1 MISRLLQARSSIRG
15 LDGSAYGDSRPRC
28 GAETGAGRGP
38 GAQPKN
44 WRRHPRVQAEA
55 LRGLLD
61 EIGIADALLARE
73 LPDGRLQ
80 LIDGHLR
87 AETMPD
93 EEVPVLVLDLNEAEA
108 DKLLLT
114 LDPLAGMATAD
125 GERLDALLDSVRTD
139 DPAIQALLDDLRAQ
153 EGLLLENLNDLADP
167 EPQVDKAEELRC
179 KWGTEAGQLWQA
191 GPHRLICG
199 DSRDADTVRRLWE
212 GGQKFRMLWCDPP
225 YGVDYAG
232 KNELLNRTD
241 RGNRIQKPIAN
252 DELGPQAVTALF
264 RDALKQALA
273 FAAKGAACYAT
284 VPSGTLL
291 PHFIAAFND
300 SGFSFKHL
308 LVWVKQHFVIGMSDY
323 QQRHEPVLYGWREDG
338 PHFFIPDRCQSSV
351 FEVDKP
357 HASDLHPTTKPVALM
372 ARMIANSSRPG
383 EIVYDPFC
391 GSGSTIVAAAQL
403 KRVGYGCELDPG
415 YLAVELERL
424 ASLGLK
430 PELRR

>member
-1 MISRLLQARSSIRG
+1 MEIRDRVVE
-15 LDGSAYGDSRPRC
+15 LRRVP
-28 GAETGAGRGP
+28 GRELVP
-38 GAQPKN
+38 NPKN
-44 WRRHPRVQAEA
+44 WRVHPKVQVKA
-55 LRGLLD
+55 LWGMLGDIGNADVLLV
-61 EIGIADALLARE
+61 RQ
-73 LPDGRLQ
+73 LPDGRYM

-87 AETMPD
+87 SDLMSNED
-93 EEVPVLVLDLNEAEA
+93 VPVLVLDLNEEEA
-108 DKLLLT
+108 DKLLAT
-114 LDPLAGMATAD
+114 LDPLAGMAIAD
-125 GERLDALLDSVRTD
+125 GERLNALLESIRTD
-139 DPAIQALLDDLRAQ
+139 NPSVAALLDDIRAR
-153 EGLLLENLNDLADP
+153 EGLLLEDVNQLADP
-167 EPQVDKAEELRC
+167 EARTDQADELRE
-179 KWGTEAGQLWQA
+179 KWDTAPGQLCQI
-191 GPHRLICG
+191 GPHRLACG
-199 DSRDADTVRRLWE
+199 DSRDPAIVERLWQ
-212 GGQKFRMLWCDPP
+212 GGAGKFRMLWCDPP
-225 YGVDYAG
+225 YGIDYAG

-252 DELGPQAVTALF
+252 DELGPHAVAALF

-284 VPSGTLL
+284 VPSGALL
-291 PHFIAAFND
+291 PYFIAAFDD

-323 QQRHEPVLYGWREDG
+323 QQRHEPVLYGWLENG
-338 PHFFIPDRCQSSV
+338 PHFFIPDRSQTSV

-357 HASDLHPTTKPVALM
+357 HVSDLHPTTKPIALM

-403 KRVGYGCELDPG
+403 TRVGYGCELDPG

-424 ASLGLK
+424 ASLGLQ

>member
-1 MISRLLQARSSIRG
+1 MVTEIRDRVVE
-15 LDGSAYGDSRPRC
+15 LRRVRAKDLVPN
-28 GAETGAGRGP
+28 
-38 GAQPKN
+38 PKN
-44 WRRHPRVQAEA
+44 WKHHPKAQVDA
-55 LRGLLD
+55 LRGLLG
-61 EIGIADALLARE
+61 ELGNADALLVRE
-73 LPDGRLQ
+73 LPDQRLM

-87 AETMPD
+87 AETMPN
-93 EEVPVLVLDLNEAEA
+93 EEVPVLVLNLNEGES

-114 LDPLAGMATAD
+114 LDPLAGMAVAD
-125 GERLDALLDSVRTD
+125 SERLDALLDSVRTN

-153 EGLLLENLNDLADP
+153 EGLLLENLNELADP

-191 GPHRLICG
+191 GPHRLVCG
-199 DSRDADTVRRLWE
+199 DSRDPDTIGRLWE
-212 GGQKFRMLWCDPP
+212 GGRKFRMLWCDPP

-252 DELGPQAVTALF
+252 DELGPQAVAALF
-264 RDALKQALA
+264 RDVLRQALA
-273 FAAKGAACYAT
+273 YAAKGAACYAT

-291 PHFIAAFND
+291 PHFIAAFDD
-300 SGFSFKHL
+300 SGFTFKHL
-308 LVWVKQHFVIGMSDY
+308 LVWIKQHFVIGMSDY
-323 QQRHEPVLYGWREDG
+323 QPRHEPVLYGWREDG
-338 PHFFIPDRCQSSV
+338 PHFFIPDRSQTSV

-357 HASDLHPTTKPVALM
+357 YASDLHPTTKPVALM

-383 EIVYDPFC
+383 ETVYDPFC